1 VLALGLAG
9 TATWALLT
17 HRVYESEAS
26 ILFERG
32 VQSVGGLEGDTPNQ
46 VLLRLQDM
54 LTARQ
59 RLEPIIKQLNL
70 YSSTQDQR
78 GMVGALEE
86 MRKAI
91 KIGGNGWFSF
101 RVTFNAESRDV
112 AQSVLERLV
121 KETIDEDT
129 QRRIHQAE
137 EGKRFLDTEKER
149 ADENVKAKEGALGA
163 FLAEHP
169 PLALAGAAAP
179 GGTIRAA
186 DHDRVAPTLGPD
198 VAALEL
204 QAAQFEEALA
214 ALGKQAPGSTGP
226 PPVEPELA
234 EAQRR
239 AHSELEAAQKDLQEK
254 EARFTNE
261 HPDVKAAL
269 HRVATADSS
278 LNQVQRAIDEARK
291 RAQANPAVEPAAGSP
306 SEESPRVVALRHAL
320 AAVRAQIAGSRGRTI
335 PRAELPSAPGTMVA
349 VDTEWTRL
357 SREAT
362 EARERQ
368 SQLETRQFQAQLL
381 ATLLKGGMGGRL
393 VMIDSP
399 LRSLRPISGR
409 RVKVAL
415 VGSVMSIALAALA
428 TFVLA
433 VFDDRLYNER
443 DIERTVGEG
452 VIVVI
457 PRVSTKSG

>member
-1 VLALGLAG
+1 MTPPPGPSPREALASLISLTPRVTRAAWIGGVVLALGLAG

-149 ADENVKAKEGALGA
+149 ADENVKSKEAALGGVPGRA
-163 FLAEHP
+163 SSAGPRGRRGAGRHDSRGRSRSGCADPGAGRRGARASGGTVRGGARGAGEAGARQHRAASGRP
-169 PLALAGAAAP
+169 GAGRGAAARAQRASGRP
-179 GGTIRAA
+179 EGSAGKRGALHQRAPRRQGGAASSRHGRAA
-186 DHDRVAPTLGPD
+186 R
-198 VAALEL
+198 
-204 QAAQFEEALA
+204 
-214 ALGKQAPGSTGP
+214 
-226 PPVEPELA
+226 
-234 EAQRR
+234 
-239 AHSELEAAQKDLQEK
+239 
-254 EARFTNE
+254 
-261 HPDVKAAL
+261 
-269 HRVATADSS
+269 
-278 LNQVQRAIDEARK
+278 
-291 RAQANPAVEPAAGSP
+291 
-306 SEESPRVVALRHAL
+306 
-320 AAVRAQIAGSRGRTI
+320 
-335 PRAELPSAPGTMVA
+335 
-349 VDTEWTRL
+349 
-357 SREAT
+357 
-362 EARERQ
+362 
-368 SQLETRQFQAQLL
+368 
-381 ATLLKGGMGGRL
+381 
-393 VMIDSP
+393 
-399 LRSLRPISGR
+399 
-409 RVKVAL
+409 
-415 VGSVMSIALAALA
+415 
-428 TFVLA
+428 
-433 VFDDRLYNER
+433 
-443 DIERTVGEG
+443 
-452 VIVVI
+452 
-457 PRVSTKSG
+457 